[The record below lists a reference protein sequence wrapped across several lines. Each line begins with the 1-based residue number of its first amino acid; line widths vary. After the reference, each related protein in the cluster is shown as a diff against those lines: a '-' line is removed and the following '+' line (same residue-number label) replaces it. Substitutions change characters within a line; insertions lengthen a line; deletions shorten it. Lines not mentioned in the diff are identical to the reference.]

1 MASFGVWLLV
11 GLPVVAQGADSWQR
25 MAQWAVAYILFA
37 ILFAT
42 DRLALAAAC
51 VIVTVLLL
59 CDGFEGALL
68 ALIAMRLGARM
79 MNVRSGVLWIVIQT
93 LALAVAVTIHWSLRP
108 ALLLAPPYLG
118 FQLLAFFTMRFHA
131 LAADRGRIAERL
143 RITHELHDALGH
155 HLTALTLNL
164 EAALQ
169 RTDGEARRD
178 VEKAQSMARQL
189 LADVRAIVVGQNERV
204 DIAQALETI
213 VASVPQPRVHLEIDP
228 DFRIDDPE
236 RAHIVLRCVQEI
248 VTNSARHSGANN
260 LWIAI
265 ERAGNQ
271 FRIRANDDGR
281 GTAEHS
287 RDGFGLRGMRE
298 RLESAGGKLSID
310 SQPGIGFSIVAVL
323 PS

>member
-1 MASFGVWLLV
+1 MARVCNAHRMRAIRMASFGVWLLV

-143 RITHELHDALGH
+143 RITQELHDALGH

-169 RTDGEARRD
+169 RTDGEARRH
-178 VEKAQSMARQL
+178 VEKAQSMARQ
-189 LADVRAIVVGQNERV
+189 
-204 DIAQALETI
+204 
-213 VASVPQPRVHLEIDP
+213 
-228 DFRIDDPE
+228 
-236 RAHIVLRCVQEI
+236 
-248 VTNSARHSGANN
+248 
-260 LWIAI
+260 
-265 ERAGNQ
+265 
-271 FRIRANDDGR
+271 
-281 GTAEHS
+281 
-287 RDGFGLRGMRE
+287 
-298 RLESAGGKLSID
+298 
-310 SQPGIGFSIVAVL
+310 
-323 PS
+323 